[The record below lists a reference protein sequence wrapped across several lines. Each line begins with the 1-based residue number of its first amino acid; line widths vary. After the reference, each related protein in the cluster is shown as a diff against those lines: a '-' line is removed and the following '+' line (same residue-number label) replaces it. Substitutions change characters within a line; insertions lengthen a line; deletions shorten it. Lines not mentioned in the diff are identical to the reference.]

1 MKKNN
6 FVFGSYFCGN
16 KISDYGLEHGFVD
29 YATLAKSFDA
39 VLNNDIMAT
48 LENQGF
54 YFELENG
61 FVDNSEEI
69 DELRD
74 QIADLEDLITAD
86 STEEQ
91 DNATSEKIAELE
103 DRIAELEEEQ
113 DGQGE
118 IFQYFIISSQGAEIL
133 ESYTN
138 ELVFYNSDLDIYI
151 WGVTHW
157 GTSWS
162 NVLTDIK
169 CNVES
174 EKGA

>member
-1 MKKNN
+1 MKKNNN

-39 VLNNDIMAT
+39 VLNNDIMAA

-61 FVDNSEEI
+61 LIDNSEEI

-74 QIADLEDLITAD
+74 QIMELE
-86 STEEQ
+86 EEQ

-113 DGQGE
+113 DNLDE
-118 IFQYFIISSQGAEIL
+118 IFQYFIISGQGAEIL
-133 ESYTN
+133 ESYTD

-162 NVLTDIK
+162 YVLTDIK
-169 CNVES
+169 CNVEN